1 VEPELASKL
10 VNGLR
15 SAGINFVTYLPE
27 TRLSQILPLMRE
39 DGSFQ
44 LAPVASEAEGVSIA
58 AGASLGG
65 KQVACYMEGTG
76 VFVST
81 YNLLTVAERF
91 GVPMLLLVS
100 YVGSAAD
107 KRNSFLYVRRG
118 TRMIPVLEA
127 LGIEY
132 QILTDG
138 DNLETRIKNAVRM
151 MHALKLPVV
160 LLFTGEFTT

>member
-1 VEPELASKL
+1 
-10 VNGLR
+10 
-15 SAGINFVTYLPE
+15 
-27 TRLSQILPLMRE
+27 
-39 DGSFQ
+39 
-44 LAPVASEAEGVSIA
+44 
-58 AGASLGG
+58 
-65 KQVACYMEGTG
+65 MEGTG

-100 YVGSAAD
+100 YVGSVAD

-118 TRMIPVLEA
+118 ARMIPVLEA

-132 QILTDG
+132 QILSDG
-138 DNLETRIKNAVRM
+138 ENLETRIKDAARM

-160 LLFTGEFTT
+160 LLFTGEFTS

>member
-1 VEPELASKL
+1 MEPDLASKL

-39 DGSFQ
+39 DKFFQ
-44 LAPVASEAEGVSIA
+44 LAPVASEVEGVSIA

-100 YVGSAAD
+100 YVGSVAD

-118 TRMIPVLEA
+118 TRMIPVWEA

-132 QILTDG
+132 QILSDG
-138 DNLETRIKNAVRM
+138 ENLETRIKDAARM

-160 LLFTGEFTT
+160 LLFTGEFTS